1 MENQRKITDLIHQ
14 PPILGVSWQNQP
26 SCSAI
31 TGVTAI
37 PFQFLMLATN
47 KKHEGETAS
56 QQNEQVKYH
65 KSVNSFCCSA
75 EMYFFE
81 FSIFSEAIIHI
92 IFCRSIDRQR

>member
-26 SCSAI
+26 SCSAV
-31 TGVTAI
+31 TGVTTI

-65 KSVNSFCCSA
+65 KSVNSFSCSA